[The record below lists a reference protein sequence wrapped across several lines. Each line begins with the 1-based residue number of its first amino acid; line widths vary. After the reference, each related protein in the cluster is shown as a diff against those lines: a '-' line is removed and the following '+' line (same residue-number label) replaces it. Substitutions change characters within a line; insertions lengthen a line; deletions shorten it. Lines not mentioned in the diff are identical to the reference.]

1 MAYRSVL
8 IISILAFWGC
18 SVSKLS
24 YEQIRDNHTEFIEVN
39 IGSSIFSSTPSRA
52 ILLSDRTLVTEKR
65 NVFGSKKVKSEHI
78 SSFMTDSL
86 FSIVKSQ
93 YFKSL
98 PQNVDDNCTISYQDE
113 NQEKKNI
120 GGTITDQPLK
130 SIRYSS
136 SSTTKTIK
144 WKECRSFSEYEMKE
158 LKNELGSED
167 QFESLVEQNEQIL
180 NKLEMLNSL
189 LDTVLFLNE

>member
-144 WKECRSFSEYEMKE
+144 WKECRSFSDYEMKE

-167 QFESLVEQNEQIL
+167 EFESLVEQNEQITK
-180 NKLEMLNSL
+180 KLEMLNNL
-189 LDTVLFLNE
+189 HDTVLSLNE